1 MKECNWCK
9 EKVKE
14 DAKACPNC
22 GKPIWNEKD
31 KKRVT
36 ILGIIVG
43 ILFIILFLIVLIIL
57 NPASKAKEMCKDAPR
72 VTLEDVY
79 ELHAKNVPQAK
90 EKYEGKY
97 FIIEGKLSKV
107 LDNYAKIENKYI
119 TANVYFNKDDKEKVN
134 KMKNKEKVT
143 FCGKVD
149 YGLGINIKDAMLIE
163 KK

>member
-1 MKECNWCK
+1 MIECNWCK
-9 EKVKE
+9 TKVKE
-14 DAKACPNC
+14 GAKVCPNC
-22 GKPIWNEKD
+22 GKAIWKEKD
-31 KKRVT
+31 KKRVKT
-36 ILGIIVG
+36 LGIIVG
-43 ILFIILFLIVLIIL
+43 ILFVILFLIVLIIL
-57 NPASKAKEMCKDAPR
+57 NPKSKAKEMCKEASR

-107 LDNYAKIENKYI
+107 LDNYAKIESKYI
-119 TANVYFNKDDKEKVN
+119 TADVYFNKKDKEKVN
-134 KMKNKEKVT
+134 KMKNNEKVI

-149 YGLGINIKDAMLIE
+149 YGLGVNIKDAMLID